1 MALGKIFVAA
11 THAENEVCP
20 LAIGLERRSPRRSR
34 GMSPRWSRC
43 DIAATVE
50 NAHAA
55 SVKSVASGFWPA
67 AGPMRANPVPGRS
80 APASSSSR
88 DSDLPAFATAGL
100 DGVTRVWGLAR
111 RDGLFGG
118 ETPPSDGSEAARAP
132 FAATPVASVG
142 AHGGSG
148 VRAVAMARTA
158 DPAAA
163 ALATGSYDGAATVRA
178 WTAEAETSASTKPH
192 GRESVLSLAFSPDGA
207 FLVTGA
213 GDGVVRVWSAREDV
227 AGGTPAE
234 TGNARARASLAIRD
248 FGAARCV
255 DAAPLRESAGEGDLI
270 ATGGEDGTIRVW
282 SWRASDAEP
291 SSVSA
296 SDEGPEGVSTRHPTC
311 ALMLKGHA
319 RGVTAMALCPV
330 RGKDGS
336 VREPYRSHRSQSRS
350 CSFRIAAGSDTGAVA
365 AWAFAPAVDVSAS
378 SAEAPT
384 TRRLAF
390 GAAHARGGVR
400 ACAFLAVESDVL
412 VSAAEDRTVRL
423 WDLQTGACLCAL
435 TGARAAVECVAFSP
449 DAAFLFAGAADGA
462 LAVWRDASVRGTR
475 EDGGHSGA
483 RARPRSARARARDET
498 RAVAILDAR
507 VTLGLRTLLAP
518 PPDPAAAAAAE
529 RRGGAVGVDAACV
542 ASADAAAR
550 EDAEAFLPRVDASAV
565 AGLVLRANDANGAG
579 GGDDDADDV
588 LARSDTA
595 KRRAR
600 DASVS
605 CAICGEPARFRVGGD
620 AGDPR
625 PTRRGADWCMPL
637 PCGHAFHARACIL
650 PWLTRGETT
659 CPLCRRRVVEG
670 GAEAPAACLRT
681 TPSPDPY

>member
-412 VSAAEDRTVRL
+412 ASAAEDRTVRL

-483 RARPRSARARARDET
+483 RARRDARCRYSGCARDSRVADAPGASARSGGR
-498 RAVAILDAR
+498 
-507 VTLGLRTLLAP
+507 
-518 PPDPAAAAAAE
+518 
-529 RRGGAVGVDAACV
+529 RRGGTPRRRRRRRRGVRRLRRRRRARRRRGV
-542 ASADAAAR
+542 PPPRGRERRRGFGAAR
-550 EDAEAFLPRVDASAV
+550 E
-565 AGLVLRANDANGAG
+565 
-579 GGDDDADDV
+579 
-588 LARSDTA
+588 
-595 KRRAR
+595 RRQ
-600 DASVS
+600 
-605 CAICGEPARFRVGGD
+605 
-620 AGDPR
+620 
-625 PTRRGADWCMPL
+625 RRGGW
-637 PCGHAFHARACIL
+637 
-650 PWLTRGETT
+650 
-659 CPLCRRRVVEG
+659 RRR
-670 GAEAPAACLRT
+670 R
-681 TPSPDPY
+681 